1 MSKKSLLNESQVRQ
15 FMKLAKLEPLSPGF
29 VEGLKEG
36 AGRMSM
42 RDEDELEEVRSDAA
56 GGGLEDARRGHGRG
70 RGPADRLEEE
80 EDMEMD
86 VDAAEMED
94 AAGDDEEVE
103 MDVELEAPVDADVG
117 GKMVAVDDFLSALET
132 ALESAMGEEVEIDA
146 DADDAD
152 LDDEPAEIEAPV
164 DDAPADVEVDDEM
177 GADDALMEAVTKR
190 VAKRILMEALSTKK

>member
-42 RDEDELEEVRSDAA
+42 RDEDELEEVRSDA
-56 GGGLEDARRGHGRG
+56 
-70 RGPADRLEEE
+70 DRLEEE

-94 AAGDDEEVE
+94 AAGDDEEIE

-132 ALESAMGEEVEIDA
+132 ALESAMGEEVEI

>member
-70 RGPADRLEEE
+70 RGPTDRLEEE

-94 AAGDDEEVE
+94 AAGDDEEIE
-103 MDVELEAPVDADVG
+103 MDAELEAPVDADVG

-190 VAKRILMEALSTKK
+190 VAKRSLMEALSTKK